1 MLRTPVEN
9 PLIPADT
16 SRVAMAIF
24 PEGNRIMRIR
34 DTLGPLFQTADF
46 APLFPTLGQPAL
58 DPARLALVTVLQ
70 FLEGLSDR
78 QAADNVRRCIDWKYA
93 LALPLE
99 DPGFDASVLSE
110 FRTRLIT
117 GQAEHV
123 LFDTLLIRLQE
134 RGLLKARGRQRT
146 DSTHVL
152 AAIRTLHRLTCVGET
167 VRYALNDLATVAP
180 DWLQRQITPDWF
192 DRYRHRL
199 EDYRLPSTQAERH
212 QLAVIIGQ
220 DGFSLLTAVYAPT
233 APVGLRER
241 PAVEVLRRVWVQQYY
256 VPVPEVRWRAGD
268 DLPPHALLICSPYDV
283 DARYAT
289 KRETHW
295 TGYKVH
301 LTETCDAERPHLI
314 TNVETTP
321 ATTTDVEVTPVIHTH
336 LAAQGLLPR
345 EHLLDTGY
353 LDADHLVTSR
363 RTHTVELVGPV
374 LPDTSW
380 QARSPEGF
388 DVACFA
394 IDWRAQ
400 TVTCPQGH
408 RSRRWTPTQ
417 DSQHGG
423 QELIAIQFDPAHCA
437 GCPVRTRCTQAT
449 TGPRTMKLRPQR
461 QHEALQAARQC
472 QTTPAFQAAYA
483 ARAGV
488 EGTLSQGTR
497 AFALRQ
503 TRYIGLVKTH
513 LQHLF
518 IAMAMNLER
527 VAAWLAETPRAPTRL
542 SPFAAL
548 ARACG

>member
-1 MLRTPVEN
+1 MLRL
-9 PLIPADT
+9 PLTSPPIPAET
-16 SRVAMAIF
+16 ARVAKAIF
-24 PEGNRIMRIR
+24 PEGNGIMRIR
-34 DTLGPLFQTADF
+34 DALGAVFQSADF
-46 APLFPTLGQPAL
+46 APLFPPLGQPAL
-58 DPARLALVTVLQ
+58 DPACLALVTVFQ

-78 QAADNVRRCIDWKYA
+78 QAADHVRRCIDWKYA

-117 GQAEHV
+117 GHAEHV
-123 LFDTLLIRLQE
+123 LFDTLLTRLCEQ
-134 RGLLKARGRQRT
+134 GLLKARGRQRT

-152 AAIRTLHRLTCVGET
+152 AAIRVLNRLTCVGET
-167 VRYALNDLATVAP
+167 LRQALNDVATVAP
-180 DWLQRQITPDWF
+180 DWLQHQITPGWF

-199 EDYRLPSTQAERH
+199 EDARLPSTKEERE
-212 QLAVIIGQ
+212 QLAVTIGQ
-220 DGFSLLTAVYAPT
+220 DGFQLLRAVQAPG
-233 APVGLRER
+233 APDGLRER
-241 PAVEVLRRVWVQQYY
+241 PALEVLRQVWLQQYY
-256 VPVPEVRWRAGD
+256 APTPEVRWRTAD

-283 DARYAT
+283 EARYAT

-301 LTETCDAERPHLI
+301 LTETCDEEGPHLI

-336 LAAQGLLPR
+336 LAAHGLLPH

-353 LDADHLVTSR
+353 LNADHLVTSR
-363 RTHTVELVGPV
+363 RTHAVELVGPV

-380 QARSPEGF
+380 QARSAQGF

-394 IDWRAQ
+394 IDWVAQ

-408 RSRRWTPTQ
+408 QSCRWTPTR
-417 DSQHGG
+417 DKPPEG
-423 QELIAIQFDPAHCA
+423 QALIAIQFDPAHCA
-437 GCPVRTRCTQAT
+437 ACPVRARCTQAT
-449 TGPRTMKLRPQR
+449 TGPRTMKLRPQL
-461 QHEALQAARQC
+461 QHEALQAARQA
-472 QTTPAFQAAYA
+472 QTTKAFQTAYA

-513 LQHLF
+513 LQHLL
-518 IAMAMNLER
+518 IATAMNLAR
-527 VAAWLAETPRAPTRL
+527 VAAWLMETPRASTRL
-542 SPFAAL
+542 SAFAAL
-548 ARACG
+548 AETG

>member
-1 MLRTPVEN
+1 
-9 PLIPADT
+9 
-16 SRVAMAIF
+16 
-24 PEGNRIMRIR
+24 MRIR
-34 DTLGPLFQTADF
+34 DALGAVFQTADF

-58 DPARLALVTVLQ
+58 DPARLALVSVLQ

-78 QAADNVRRCIDWKYA
+78 QAAEQVRRCIDWKYA

-117 GQAEHV
+117 GHAEHR
-123 LFDTLLIRLQE
+123 LFATLLTRLQE
-134 RGLLKARGRQRT
+134 RGLLQARGRQRT

-152 AAIRTLHRLTCVGET
+152 AAIRTLNRLTCVGET
-167 VRYALNDLATVAP
+167 VRHALNDVATVAP

-192 DRYRHRL
+192 DRYSHRL
-199 EDYRLPSTQAERH
+199 EDYRLPSTKEERQ
-212 QLAVIIGQ
+212 QLAVTIGR
-220 DGFSLLTAVYAPT
+220 DGFHLLTAVQAPT
-233 APVGLRER
+233 APLGLRER
-241 PAVEVLRRVWVQQYY
+241 PAIEVLRRVWIQQYDA
-256 VPVPEVRWRAGD
+256 PASEVRWRTAE

-283 DARYAT
+283 EARYAT

-301 LTETCDAERPHLI
+301 VTETCDEERPHLI

-345 EHLLDTGY
+345 EHLLDTGSI
-353 LDADHLVTSR
+353 DADHLVTSR
-363 RTHTVELVGPV
+363 LTHTVELVGPV
-374 LPDTSW
+374 LPDTRW

-388 DVACFA
+388 DVSCFA
-394 IDWRAQ
+394 IDWVAQ
-400 TVTCPQGH
+400 TVMCPQGH

-423 QELIAIQFDPAHCA
+423 QDLIAIQFDPAHCA
-437 GCPVRTRCTQAT
+437 GCPVRARCTQAK
-449 TGPRTMKLRPQR
+449 TGPRTMKLRPQ
-461 QHEALQAARQC
+461 QHHEALQAARQC
-472 QTTPAFQAAYA
+472 QTTAAFHAAYA

-497 AFALRQ
+497 AFPLRQ
-503 TRYIGLVKTH
+503 TRYIGRAKTH
-513 LQHLF
+513 LQHIL
-518 IAMAMNLER
+518 IAMAMNLAR
-527 VAAWLAETPRAPTRL
+527 VAAWLVETPRAPTRL
-542 SPFAAL
+542 SSFAAL
-548 ARACG
+548 AGVYG

>member
-1 MLRTPVEN
+1 MLRTPVEQAS
-9 PLIPADT
+9 IPADT
-16 SRVAMAIF
+16 FRVATAIF
-24 PEGNRIMRIR
+24 PEGNRLMRIR
-34 DTLGPLFQTADF
+34 DTLGPLFQSADF
-46 APLFPTLGQPAL
+46 VHLFSALGQPAL
-58 DPARLALVTVLQ
+58 DPARLALVTVFQ

-123 LFDTLLIRLQE
+123 LFDTLLTRLREQ
-134 RGLLKARGRQRT
+134 GLLKARGRQRT

-152 AAIRTLHRLTCVGET
+152 AAIRVLNRLTCVGET
-167 VRYALNDLATVAP
+167 LRQALNDMATVAP
-180 DWLQRQITPDWF
+180 AWLQGQITPDWF
-192 DRYRHRL
+192 DRYSHRL
-199 EDYRLPSTQAERH
+199 EDARLPSTKEDRQ
-212 QLAVIIGQ
+212 QLAVTIGR
-220 DGFSLLTAVYAPT
+220 DGFQLLTALQAPT

-241 PAVEVLRRVWVQQYY
+241 PALEVLRQVWIQQYY
-256 VPVPEVRWRAGD
+256 APAPEVRWRTAE

-301 LTETCDAERPHLI
+301 LTETCDAESPHLI

-321 ATTTDVEVTPVIHTH
+321 ATTTDVEMTPVIHTH

-353 LDADHLVTSR
+353 IEADHLVTSR
-363 RTHTVELVGPV
+363 LTHAVAVVGPV

-380 QARSPEGF
+380 QARTPQGF
-388 DVACFA
+388 AVSCCA
-394 IDWRAQ
+394 IDWEAQ

-417 DSQHGG
+417 DTQHGG

-437 GCPVRTRCTQAT
+437 VCPVRARCTQAK
-449 TGPRTMKLRPQR
+449 TGPRTMKLRPQP
-461 QHEALQAARQC
+461 QHEALQIARQA
-472 QTTPAFQAAYA
+472 QTTAAFQTAYA

-488 EGTLSQGTR
+488 EGTLSQGIR
-497 AFALRQ
+497 AFPLRQ
-503 TRYIGLVKTH
+503 TRYIGLAKTH
-513 LQHLF
+513 LQHLL
-518 IAMAMNLER
+518 IATAMNLAR
-527 VAAWLAETPRAPTRL
+527 VAAWLVETPRAPTRL
-542 SPFAAL
+542 SSFAAL
-548 ARACG
+548 AGACG

>member
-1 MLRTPVEN
+1 MLPTLVEN
-9 PLIPADT
+9 PSIPADT

-24 PEGNRIMRIR
+24 PEGNRLMRIR
-34 DTLGPLFQTADF
+34 DALGPLFQTADF
-46 APLFPTLGQPAL
+46 APLFPALGQPAL
-58 DPARLALVTVLQ
+58 DPARLALITVLQ
-70 FLEGLSDR
+70 FLAGLSDR
-78 QAADNVRRCIDWKYA
+78 QAAENVRRCIDWTYA

-117 GQAEHV
+117 GHAEHV
-123 LFDTLLIRLQE
+123 LFATLLMRLQE
-134 RGLLKARGRQRT
+134 RGWLKARGRQRT

-167 VRYALNDLATVAP
+167 VRQGLNDLATVAP
-180 DWLQRQITPDWF
+180 AWLRRQVTPDWF
-192 DRYRHRL
+192 DRSSHRL
-199 EDYRLPSTQAERH
+199 EDYRLPSTQEELH
-212 QLAVIIGQ
+212 QLAVTIGR
-220 DGFSLLTAVYAPT
+220 DGFPLLTAVQAPT
-233 APVGLRER
+233 APLGLWER
-241 PAVEVLRRVWVQQYY
+241 PPVEVLRRVWIQQYY
-256 VPVPEVRWRAGD
+256 AHASEVRWRTAE

-301 LTETCDAERPHLI
+301 LTETCDEESPHLI
-314 TNVETTP
+314 TNVATTP
-321 ATTTDVEVTPVIHTH
+321 ATPTDVEMTPVIHTH

-353 LDADHLVTSR
+353 IDADHLVTSR
-363 RTHTVELVGPV
+363 LRPIVELVGPV

-388 DVACFA
+388 DVSYFA
-394 IDWRAQ
+394 IDWEAQ
-400 TVTCPQGH
+400 TITCPQGH

-423 QELIAIQFDPAHCA
+423 QELLAIQFDPAHCA
-437 GCPVRTRCTQAT
+437 VCPVRARCTQAKR
-449 TGPRTMKLRPQR
+449 GPRTMKLRPQP
-461 QHEALQAARQC
+461 QHEALQTARQC
-472 QTTPAFQAAYA
+472 QTTAAFQAAYA

-497 AFALRQ
+497 AFPLRQ
-503 TRYIGLVKTH
+503 TRYIGLAKTH
-513 LQHLF
+513 LQHLL
-518 IAMAMNLER
+518 IAMAMNLAR
-527 VAAWLAETPRAPTRL
+527 VAAWLVETPRAPTRL
-542 SPFAAL
+542 SSFAAL
-548 ARACG
+548 AGACG